1 MNTQDTVTIDR
12 AELDA
17 LDGEIIKMWA
27 LLKALAEAVTNG
39 NNDSIALSDLA
50 QERLHRI
57 DCISC
62 RIRGEREPEAP
73 DGITG

>member
-17 LDGEIIKMWA
+17 LDTEIIRLRA

-39 NNDSIALSDLA
+39 NNDSIALSDLS
-50 QERLHRI
+50 QEQLHKI

-73 DGITG
+73 DMITG